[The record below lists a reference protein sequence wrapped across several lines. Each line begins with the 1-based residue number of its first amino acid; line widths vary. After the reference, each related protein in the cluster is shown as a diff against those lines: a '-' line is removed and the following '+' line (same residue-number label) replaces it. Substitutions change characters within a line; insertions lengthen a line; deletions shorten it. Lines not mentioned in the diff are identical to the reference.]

1 MTGDAGDK
9 ATGDG
14 SASPFFVP
22 SLFVDGKIPDRYNKK
37 DSEGSR
43 HAETGDGSASP
54 SERGIRGKERLIRR
68 GSGAVGKP
76 ERGSERPGGILQEQ
90 EK

>member
-43 HAETGDGSASP
+43 HGETGDGSASP
-54 SERGIRGKERLIRR
+54 SERGIRGKERLTAGLRACMET
-68 GSGAVGKP
+68 GA
-76 ERGSERPGGILQEQ
+76 GSECPGGILQEQ